1 MMDLLDT
8 IKGNQN
14 KSLSLSSNVAIEQ
27 VDENFIMLE
36 LSKGIFFEVNKSA
49 EMIINLIRE
58 KKTIT
63 QIKTS
68 LQNYSNY
75 NEKVLEDFLLVLLK
89 KKIIFFDD

>member
-36 LSKGIFFEVNKSA
+36 LSKGIFFDVNKSA

>member
-63 QIKTS
+63 HRR
-68 LQNYSNY
+68 LSNRRCG
-75 NEKVLEDFLLVLLK
+75 L
-89 KKIIFFDD
+89 

>member
-1 MMDLLDT
+1 MDLLDT

>member
-68 LQNYSNY
+68 LKNYSNY

>member
-14 KSLSLSSNVAIEQ
+14 KTLSLSSNVAIEQ

>member
-36 LSKGIFFEVNKSA
+36 LSKGTFFEVNKSA